1 MDEYTKWVLIS
12 GFYWLVSSI
21 TAAAIAEWKHRSGG
35 GFFLASFFFLGP
47 LGVAVALLAT
57 PGEVRQFGPTGTS
70 GQTATAPTGKP
81 SRAAST
87 VPAVNPYKVGQRVV
101 VVDTE
106 HKRYGREGEVTE
118 IVNTYYVQV
127 KFNAFTE
134 DVFDPSALKP
144 A

>member
-21 TAAAIAEWKHRSGG
+21 TAAAIAEWEHRSGG

-70 GQTATAPTGKP
+70 GQTATAPTG
-81 SRAAST
+81 S
-87 VPAVNPYKVGQRVV
+87 PAVLRVRCLRSIRTKWV
-101 VVDTE
+101 SGSWSLT
-106 HKRYGREGEVTE
+106 
-118 IVNTYYVQV
+118 
-127 KFNAFTE
+127 
-134 DVFDPSALKP
+134 PSTSGMAAKER
-144 A
+144 